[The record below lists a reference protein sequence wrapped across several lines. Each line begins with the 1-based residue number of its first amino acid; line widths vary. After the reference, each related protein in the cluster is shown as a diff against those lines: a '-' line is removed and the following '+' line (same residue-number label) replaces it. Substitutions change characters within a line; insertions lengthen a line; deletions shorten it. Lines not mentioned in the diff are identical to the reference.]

1 MASRCRSD
9 RYRIPEEETLRSSWF
24 PTFIMT
30 LSQQLTELAM
40 KLRTERA
47 ERWKIEGSEE
57 YKSFQSLIET
67 SQEYLAGLQED
78 QKELLSVVPDSTE
91 DYETLKRMVLG
102 EMRDKGLETLD
113 NVEAKIKIKR
123 EVNTRKVMEA
133 LGGDLDN
140 FYILAKIQQNSLKSF
155 TDENPEYKSIMKNCV
170 DEVGREYVDL
180 TVTLPEW
187 ANSPT
192 SNTWKRQYLTTVPWL
207 KYGTEQG
214 KREGYTAHSVNT

>member
-1 MASRCRSD
+1 
-9 RYRIPEEETLRSSWF
+9 
-24 PTFIMT
+24 
-30 LSQQLTELAM
+30 M

-78 QKELLSVVPDSTE
+78 QKKLLSVIPDSTE

-180 TVTLPEW
+180 TVTLPE
-187 ANSPT
+187 
-192 SNTWKRQYLTTVPWL
+192 
-207 KYGTEQG
+207 
-214 KREGYTAHSVNT
+214 